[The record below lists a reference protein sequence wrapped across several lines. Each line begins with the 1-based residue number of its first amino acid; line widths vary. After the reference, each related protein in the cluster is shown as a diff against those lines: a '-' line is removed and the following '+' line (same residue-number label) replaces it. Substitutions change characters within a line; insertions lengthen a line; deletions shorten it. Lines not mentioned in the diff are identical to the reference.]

1 MMKII
6 VSPSQQDFLRGFSS
20 SGIRRRGLE
29 PAKLSSSHS
38 VGGASNRPK
47 MPSRCRDRPE
57 TILAFSQIK
66 GQINKEFPQFVKF
79 FLTRLDFR
87 HILGNCDFFAE
98 MRVHMK
104 EEKPRGSAEND

>member
-6 VSPSQQDFLRGFSS
+6 VSPSQRLFCGAFQL
-20 SGIRRRGLE
+20 GIRRRGLE

-66 GQINKEFPQFVKF
+66 GQINKEFPQFVKI
-79 FLTRLDFR
+79 FLDS
-87 HILGNCDFFAE
+87 
-98 MRVHMK
+98 
-104 EEKPRGSAEND
+104 P